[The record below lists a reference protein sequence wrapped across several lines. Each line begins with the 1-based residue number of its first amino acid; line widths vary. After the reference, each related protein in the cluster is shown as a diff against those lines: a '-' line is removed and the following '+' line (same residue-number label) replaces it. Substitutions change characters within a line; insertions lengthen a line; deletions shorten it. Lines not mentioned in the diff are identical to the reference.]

1 VENSP
6 GLAAVSMSKKRYLE
20 SLKPTAVPAHI
31 ANNTLTSA
39 RNSQEL

>member
-6 GLAAVSMSKKRYLE
+6 GLAAVSMSKKRYLG
-20 SLKPTAVPAHI
+20 SLKPIAVHVHTADY
-31 ANNTLTSA
+31 TFTSA